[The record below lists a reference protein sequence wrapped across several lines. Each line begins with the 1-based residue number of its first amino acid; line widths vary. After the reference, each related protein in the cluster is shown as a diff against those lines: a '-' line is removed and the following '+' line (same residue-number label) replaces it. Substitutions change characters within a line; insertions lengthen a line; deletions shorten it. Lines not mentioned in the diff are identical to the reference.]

1 MREEG
6 REVRVDLLWCIS
18 PSEVRP
24 SDTDCMMY
32 MNTCQESTSSI
43 TSHLVSTCHNWSHP
57 NPTHLGV
64 QLTEEVHVV
73 QAEDLQ

>member
-1 MREEG
+1 MREEE
-6 REVRVDLLWCIS
+6 RELRVDLLWCIS

-43 TSHLVSTCHNWSHP
+43 TSHLVSTCHNWSVLATTGHI
-57 NPTHLGV
+57 PTQHTSGSS
-64 QLTEEVHVV
+64 
-73 QAEDLQ
+73 